1 MVRMKG
7 AKRCMNRAVG
17 IQLNS
22 NQKDG
27 VIGVL
32 KYITGDV
39 NGTAFRLI
47 RYGNLGLRNRYLVL
61 INHCEIPLSRYV
73 TFNDLERIDE
83 VYMKQL
89 NKNRNGFMTLHLQNW
104 DNRAA

>member
-7 AKRCMNRAVG
+7 AERYMNRAVG

-22 NQKDG
+22 NKKDG

-39 NGTAFRLI
+39 NDTAFQLI
-47 RYGNLGLRNRYLVL
+47 RYGNLGLINRYFVF
-61 INHCEIPLSRYV
+61 INHYEVPLSRYL

-83 VYMKQL
+83 VYMQQL
-89 NKNRNGFMTLHLQNW
+89 NRNRNGFMTVHLLNW
-104 DNRAA
+104 DSRAS